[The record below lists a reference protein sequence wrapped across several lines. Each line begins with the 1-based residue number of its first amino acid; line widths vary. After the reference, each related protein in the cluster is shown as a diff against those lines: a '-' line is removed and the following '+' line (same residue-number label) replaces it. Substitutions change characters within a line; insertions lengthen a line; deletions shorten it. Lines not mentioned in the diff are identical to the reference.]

1 MATGARSCYSTFSG
15 TAQDS
20 RNRGEGL
27 RGPPLVRNP
36 FEFLIVPGFVRA
48 EALSALNRDFPLIDD
63 PGNVSPDGLRS
74 GPAFAALLGE
84 LGSGDF
90 ATCFGAKFGID
101 LSSATAVIAV
111 RRNIDREG
119 SHPARSRLVARHA
132 VPVIKL
138 LPRERA
144 GAA

>member
-1 MATGARSCYSTFSG
+1 MTTGARSCYSTFSG
-15 TAQDS
+15 IAQDS

-74 GPAFAALLGE
+74 GPASRRCSASWEAAT
-84 LGSGDF
+84 SRR
-90 ATCFGAKFGID
+90 ASAP
-101 LSSATAVIAV
+101 SSAST
-111 RRNIDREG
+111 
-119 SHPARSRLVARHA
+119 SRA
-132 VPVIKL
+132 
-138 LPRERA
+138 PRL
-144 GAA
+144 